1 MEVYLDN
8 SATTKPCPGARKRLF
23 EAVDTLWGN
32 PSSLHQRGL
41 EAQLLLEDARAC
53 IAKQLSCGEGEV
65 FFTSGGTESNNIAVF
80 GAAHAMQRKG
90 KKLVVSSVEHPSVS
104 RAFDRLE
111 NEGFSV
117 VRLPVDRFGVVP
129 VEEIENAVDENTVF
143 VSMMAVNNELGSVE
157 PIEALS
163 RIVKEKGSPALI
175 HVDAVQAFGKI
186 PLNVKK
192 LGIDLMS
199 VSAHKIHGIKGAGA
213 LFVRDKVHLAPHVF
227 GGGQEKNVRPGT
239 EPLPAI
245 AAFFGAAEEL
255 NVKKSLSTVTQLRNG
270 FVEKLSALEGV
281 VLNSGENALPYII
294 NISLPGLP
302 SEAVLN
308 FLSARGIYVSSGSAC
323 AKGHRSP
330 TLTAAGLETERV
342 NSSLRLS
349 LSRFTT
355 EQELD
360 FCLDGIEQALKKIR
374 KK

>member
-1 MEVYLDN
+1 M
-8 SATTKPCPGARKRLF
+8 K
-23 EAVDTLWGN
+23 
-32 PSSLHQRGL
+32 
-41 EAQLLLEDARAC
+41 
-53 IAKQLSCGEGEV
+53 
-65 FFTSGGTESNNIAVF
+65 
-80 GAAHAMQRKG
+80 RKG

-104 RAFDRLE
+104 RAFDALE
-111 NEGFSV
+111 EEGFTV

-129 VEEIENAVDENTVF
+129 VEEIENAVDENTVL
-143 VSMMAVNNELGSVE
+143 VSMMAVNNELGSIE

-163 RIVKEKGSPALI
+163 RIVRAKNSPALI

-199 VSAHKIHGIKGAGA
+199 ISAHKIHGIKGAGA
-213 LFVRDKVHLAPHVF
+213 LFVKDKVRLAPHVF

-245 AAFFGAAEEL
+245 AAFYGAAEEL
-255 NVKKSLSTVTQLRNG
+255 DIKKSFASVTALRDG
-270 FVEKLSALEGV
+270 FLKKLSALDGV
-281 VLNSGENALPYII
+281 VVNSGENALPYII
-294 NISLPGLP
+294 NVSLPGLP

-308 FLSARGIYVSSGSAC
+308 FLSSKGIFVSSGSAC

-330 TLTAAGLETERV
+330 TLTAAGLEAERV

-355 EQELD
+355 EKELD
-360 FCLDGIEQALKKIR
+360 FCLEGIEEALRTIR